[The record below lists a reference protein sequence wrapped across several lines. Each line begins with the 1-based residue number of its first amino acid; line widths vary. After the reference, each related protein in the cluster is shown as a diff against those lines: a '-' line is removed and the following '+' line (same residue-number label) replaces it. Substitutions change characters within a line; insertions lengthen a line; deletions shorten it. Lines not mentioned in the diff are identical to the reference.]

1 MSIYKE
7 LSFENDIDSIKSIQ
21 FTIMSAD
28 EIKNKSVCEIVST
41 DTYSGNEP
49 IIGGLFDGRMGVI
62 ENDKICKTCNQKNTF
77 CPGHFGHIQL
87 AKPVFYIQFFDIV
100 RKILKCVCFRCS
112 RLLMNRE
119 DPMLLKMMNKKF
131 SRQKRFEYVYKCCT
145 KIKRCGQE
153 NHDGCGAKLP
163 HKTIKENIG
172 KIVMEWKDDD
182 VVKKNV
188 YSAEDILIILKR
200 IAEEESLILGFPYE
214 INKPEN
220 LICTVF
226 PVPPPSVRPSV
237 RNDTGQRCED
247 DLTHKLC
254 DIIKTNNTLRQ
265 KIDKDGTNPEQIDY
279 WYILLQFHIATFV
292 DNCLPGIPP
301 AKQRTGRPLRSLT
314 ERLKSKEGRI
324 RGNLM
329 GKRVDFSAR
338 SVITPDPNI
347 DLDELGVP
355 IKIAMNLTFPEV
367 VNAHNIDEMYKLVYN
382 GNDTYPGAKYIRKND
397 DGKGYRTI
405 RLKNLRKDQIILNHG
420 DIVDRHLRNGDYVL
434 FNRQPS
440 LHKMSMMAHK
450 VRVMPYDTFRLNV
463 CCTPSYNA
471 DYDGDEMNMH
481 VPQSKQTEFELKSLA
496 SVPTQIISPR
506 ESSPIISVVQD
517 IVVGLYRISK
527 DNVHVNNKQY
537 FNILAGNSKFKGN
550 HLDHS
555 SQINGAKIWKGR
567 ELLSSV
573 LNPLINLRAGKD
585 VVIENGVIKSG
596 LVNKGLYQEMTYGLI
611 HYVYN
616 ELGID
621 ECKALFDNTQRL
633 ICDWLI
639 YNGFSVGISDLI
651 INESTQY
658 KLKNVVKDLKVEVYN
673 IIRKVHMNTFENS
686 SIMNNLEYFE
696 HLINQELDKATKNIG
711 NIGTNDIND
720 LDNRMMNM
728 INSKSKGNVINVS
741 QMMGSVG
748 QQSVEGKRIMYGF
761 DNRTL
766 PHFTKYDDGPES
778 RGFVENSFIK
788 GLTAQEF
795 FFHAMGGREGLI
807 DTAVKTSE
815 TGYIQRKLIKA
826 MEDAKVNFDMT
837 VRNASGHIIQFMYG
851 EDSID
856 PIKLEKHHLD
866 YLKYNTQLS
875 DIEDNYLITES
886 DTLKYILKDDIIQEL
901 HKTNWVGRMRS
912 YFKQILDD
920 REFVIRHVFKN
931 ECNNKIYHPIGVGR
945 IIEKIEI
952 MFNLKNIKFTSTLS
966 PIYVLDKIDNLIE
979 DLRINK
985 EFEHIKLL
993 AIIIRHYFSPKKLIV
1008 KHRFT
1013 KDAFDYLVEYF
1024 KQKYYEALVHPSE
1037 MVGVVAAQSI
1047 GEPSTQLTL
1056 NTFHL
1061 SGVASASKAVRGVPR
1076 IKELLSVS
1084 KNIKAPSCTI
1094 YLTDDIKSWKQANV
1108 ARYSIET
1115 TYMKDLVIKSDI
1127 YYEPNNDITNIEE
1140 DQVILDMYDRFKDL
1154 NDECTTLVS
1163 PWILRLELDRPIMD
1177 DIGLTTLDINLALKS
1192 HYGENIL
1199 CMFNDDN
1206 NEKVI
1211 FRISLT
1217 DIGITDILT
1226 DLKAL
1231 EYNIMEK
1238 IIISGI
1244 EKIKKVSISQKK
1256 PKVLDASSCDKN
1268 PRAVVDDSDI
1278 VFRNF
1283 IDKEEWILETDGT
1296 NLINVLANKYV
1307 DSVRTISNDIT
1318 EIYDVL
1324 GIEAARQALYNEID
1338 DILNS
1343 TTNVN
1348 HRHIALLVD
1357 TMTCKGYLLSVDRHG
1372 INRSD
1377 IGPLAKCSFEETAD
1391 ILIKAGVFGETD
1403 RINGVSANIM
1413 LGQIANCGTG
1423 DTKVLMDLDIIK
1435 NMNSIDVNDKENK
1448 ESTKSQLNYDD
1459 CNIEFDYEFEDNNE
1473 FTKEKTANTLK
1484 R

>member
-1 MSIYKE
+1 
-7 LSFENDIDSIKSIQ
+7 
-21 FTIMSAD
+21 
-28 EIKNKSVCEIVST
+28 
-41 DTYSGNEP
+41 
-49 IIGGLFDGRMGVI
+49 
-62 ENDKICKTCNQKNTF
+62 
-77 CPGHFGHIQL
+77 
-87 AKPVFYIQFFDIV
+87 
-100 RKILKCVCFRCS
+100 
-112 RLLMNRE
+112 
-119 DPMLLKMMNKKF
+119 
-131 SRQKRFEYVYKCCT
+131 
-145 KIKRCGQE
+145 
-153 NHDGCGAKLP
+153 
-163 HKTIKENIG
+163 
-172 KIVMEWKDDD
+172 
-182 VVKKNV
+182 
-188 YSAEDILIILKR
+188 
-200 IAEEESLILGFPYE
+200 
-214 INKPEN
+214 
-220 LICTVF
+220 
-226 PVPPPSVRPSV
+226 
-237 RNDTGQRCED
+237 
-247 DLTHKLC
+247 
-254 DIIKTNNTLRQ
+254 
-265 KIDKDGTNPEQIDY
+265 
-279 WYILLQFHIATFV
+279 
-292 DNCLPGIPP
+292 
-301 AKQRTGRPLRSLT
+301 
-314 ERLKSKEGRI
+314 
-324 RGNLM
+324 
-329 GKRVDFSAR
+329 
-338 SVITPDPNI
+338 
-347 DLDELGVP
+347 
-355 IKIAMNLTFPEV
+355 
-367 VNAHNIDEMYKLVYN
+367 
-382 GNDTYPGAKYIRKND
+382 
-397 DGKGYRTI
+397 
-405 RLKNLRKDQIILNHG
+405 
-420 DIVDRHLRNGDYVL
+420 
-434 FNRQPS
+434 
-440 LHKMSMMAHK
+440 
-450 VRVMPYDTFRLNV
+450 
-463 CCTPSYNA
+463 
-471 DYDGDEMNMH
+471 
-481 VPQSKQTEFELKSLA
+481 
-496 SVPTQIISPR
+496 
-506 ESSPIISVVQD
+506 
-517 IVVGLYRISK
+517 
-527 DNVHVNNKQY
+527 
-537 FNILAGNSKFKGN
+537 
-550 HLDHS
+550 
-555 SQINGAKIWKGR
+555 
-567 ELLSSV
+567 
-573 LNPLINLRAGKD
+573 
-585 VVIENGVIKSG
+585 
-596 LVNKGLYQEMTYGLI
+596 
-611 HYVYN
+611 
-616 ELGID
+616 
-621 ECKALFDNTQRL
+621 
-633 ICDWLI
+633 
-639 YNGFSVGISDLI
+639 
-651 INESTQY
+651 
-658 KLKNVVKDLKVEVYN
+658 
-673 IIRKVHMNTFENS
+673 
-686 SIMNNLEYFE
+686 
-696 HLINQELDKATKNIG
+696 
-711 NIGTNDIND
+711 
-720 LDNRMMNM
+720 
-728 INSKSKGNVINVS
+728 
-741 QMMGSVG
+741 MMGSVG

-1140 DQVILDMYDRFKDL
+1140 DQVILDMYDRLKDL